1 MSSASL
7 IKTPAEKVRVNGWVF
22 YTSTALILLLTAI
35 LIIAPQE
42 AGKLLGMAQAWLSR
56 SFGWYYMVVIAAYLV
71 FVVGLAFS
79 SYGKLKLGS
88 KQDTPD
94 FSYGAWAGMLFSS
107 GIGISL
113 LYFGASEPL
122 DHYFNPPEGVAG
134 SHAAAR
140 QALQLTF
147 LHWGLHGWAIY
158 ALVGLAVAYFAYR
171 HNQPLALR
179 SALYPL
185 VGERWVKGAA
195 GHAVDGFGMFVTLL
209 GLVTNLGIGSM
220 QVSSGLESLFGM
232 AHSNTNLLIVI
243 IVMSTVATIAAVSG
257 VENGIRRLSNLNIV
271 LFSGLLIFVLLF
283 GPTLHLLNGFVQ
295 NIGDYLNGVVLKTFD
310 LYVYE
315 NDAEKSDRWLGLWTL
330 FYWAWWI
337 SWAPFVGMFI
347 ARISRG
353 RTVRELVAGVLLIPL
368 GFTLAWLSIF
378 GNSALDLV
386 MNHDAVA
393 LGKTA
398 LEQPSMAI
406 YQLLEHYPASKV
418 VIGVSIFVGFVLFL
432 TPADSGAVMM
442 ANLSCKGGQVD
453 EDAPH
458 WLRIFWSAV
467 ITLVTIGLLFAGNFE
482 AMQTMV
488 VLAGLPFSV
497 VLVFFMF
504 GLHKAMRQDMQIE
517 NEQAELAARGRR
529 GFSERLSALDLQPTQ
544 AIVQRYMDK
553 QVSPALV
560 EAAAQLRNLG
570 LTVQTQ
576 LGKAKS
582 LIGLR
587 VEMEEGNPFVY
598 EVSLDGYLAAP
609 SESAQVEGAESE
621 VRARY
626 YRAEVYL
633 HNGSQEYDLMGFT
646 QEQITRDVLDQ
657 FESHRQLLGRV
668 YS

>member
-1 MSSASL
+1 M
-7 IKTPAEKVRVNGWVF
+7 F

-42 AGKLLGMAQAWLSR
+42 AGRMLGIAQAWLSK

-79 SYGKLKLGS
+79 SFGKLKLGS
-88 KQDTPD
+88 KDDTPD

-122 DHYFNPPEGVAG
+122 DHYFNPPEGAAASNG
-134 SHAAAR
+134 AAR

-209 GLVTNLGIGSM
+209 GLVTNLGIGAM
-220 QVSSGLESLFGM
+220 QVSSGLENLFGM
-232 AHSNTNLLIVI
+232 QHSNTNLLIVI

-283 GPTLHLLNGFVQ
+283 GPTLHLLNGLVQ
-295 NIGDYLNGVVLKTFD
+295 NTGDYLNGIILKTFD
-310 LYVYE
+310 LYVYQG
-315 NDAEKSDRWLGLWTL
+315 DADKTERWMGLWTL

-386 MNHDAVA
+386 LNHGAVE

-406 YQLLEHYPASKV
+406 YQLLEHYPASKI

-442 ANLSCKGGQVD
+442 ANLSCKGGNVD

-458 WLRIFWSAV
+458 WLRVFWSAV

-497 VLVFFMF
+497 VLILFMF
-504 GLHKAMRQDMQIE
+504 GLHKAMRQDVAMEQ
-517 NEQAELAARGRR
+517 EQAQLAERGRH
-529 GFSERLSALDLQPTQ
+529 GFSARLTALDLQPSQGT
-544 AIVQRYMDK
+544 VQRFMDK
-553 QVSPALV
+553 RVTPALE
-560 EAAAQLRNLG
+560 EAALTLRNQG
-570 LTVQTQ
+570 LQVQTL
-576 LGKAKS
+576 LGKSKRC
-582 LIGLR
+582 IGVR
-587 VEMEEGNPFVY
+587 VEMEEDNPFVY
-598 EVSLDGYLAAP
+598 EVSLDAYSSAP
-609 SESAQVEGAESE
+609 NDLPEEE
-621 VRARY
+621 RTRY

-633 HNGSQEYDLMGFT
+633 YNGPQEYDLMGFAP
-646 QEQITRDVLDQ
+646 EQITRDVLDQ
-657 FESHRQLLGRV
+657 FKSHRQLLGRV

>member
-7 IKTPAEKVRVNGWVF
+7 IKTPTERVRVNSVVF
-22 YTSTALILLLTAI
+22 ITSALLILVLTALLIAVPEKAGEVLNVAQTWLT
-35 LIIAPQE
+35 
-42 AGKLLGMAQAWLSR
+42 R
-56 SFGWYYMVVIAAYLV
+56 SFGWYYMLVIGGYLL
-71 FVVGLAFS
+71 FVIVLAFS
-79 SYGKLKLGS
+79 NFGKLKLGG
-88 KQDTPD
+88 KDDKPD

-122 DHYFNPPEGVAG
+122 DHYFNPPEGA
-134 SHAAAR
+134 SATAEAAR
-140 QALQLTF
+140 QGLQLTF

-158 ALVGLAVAYFAYR
+158 ALVGLAVGYFAYR

-185 VGERWVKGAA
+185 MGERWVKGGA
-195 GHAVDGFGMFVTLL
+195 GHAVDIFGMFVTLL

-220 QVSSGLESLFGM
+220 QVASGLEYLFGM
-232 AHSNTNLLIVI
+232 DHSNTNLLIVI
-243 IVMSTVATIAAVSG
+243 LVMATVATVAAVSG

-271 LFSGLLIFVLLF
+271 LFSGLLIFVLLA
-283 GPTLHLLNGFVQ
+283 GDTLHLLNGFVQ
-295 NIGDYLNGVVLKTFD
+295 NVGDYLNGIVLKTFD

-315 NDAEKSDRWLGLWTL
+315 SEAGKSERWLGLWTV

-337 SWAPFVGMFI
+337 SWGPFVGMFI
-347 ARISRG
+347 ARISKG

-378 GNSALDLV
+378 GNTALDLV
-386 MNHDAVA
+386 MNHGAVE

-398 LEQPSMAI
+398 LEQPSMSI
-406 YQLLEHYPASKV
+406 YQLLEFFPAAKI
-418 VIGVSIFVGFVLFL
+418 VIGVAVFVGFVLFL

-458 WLRIFWSAV
+458 WMVVFWSVV
-467 ITLVTIGLLFAGNFE
+467 ITLVTIGLLFAGNFA

-497 VLVFFMF
+497 VLVLFMF
-504 GLHKAMRQDMQIE
+504 GLYKAMKQDSQTE
-517 NEQAELAARGRR
+517 QEQAELAARGRR
-529 GFSERLSALDLQPTQ
+529 GFSERLSQLDLQPTQ
-544 AIVQRYMDK
+544 AMVQRFMDK
-553 QVSPALV
+553 QVSPALK
-560 EAAAQLRNLG
+560 EAAVQLQNLG
-570 LTVQTQ
+570 VEVETRVGQSRSTM
-576 LGKAKS
+576 
-582 LIGLR
+582 GLR
-587 VEMEEGNPFVY
+587 VMMEEGNPFVY

-609 SESAQVEGAESE
+609 SEAPVEGESE
-621 VRARY
+621 VRQRF

-633 HNGSQEYDLMGFT
+633 QSGSQEYDLMGFT
-646 QEQITRDVLDQ
+646 PDQITRDVLDQ

>member
-7 IKTPAEKVRVNGWVF
+7 IKTPPEKVRVNGWVF

-42 AGKLLGMAQAWLSR
+42 AGRLLGVAQAWLSK

-88 KQDTPD
+88 KDDTPD

-122 DHYFNPPEGVAG
+122 DHYFNPPEGAAASNG
-134 SHAAAR
+134 AAR

-220 QVSSGLESLFGM
+220 QVSSGLENLFGM
-232 AHSNTNLLIVI
+232 EHSNTNLLIVI

-283 GPTLHLLNGFVQ
+283 GPTLHLLNGLVQ
-295 NIGDYLNGVVLKTFD
+295 NTGDYLNGIILKTFD

-315 NDAEKSDRWLGLWTL
+315 GDADKTERWMGLWTL

-353 RTVRELVAGVLLIPL
+353 RSVRELVAGVLLIPL

-378 GNSALDLV
+378 GNTAIDLV
-386 MNHDAVA
+386 LNHGQAILGDVAQHDAA
-393 LGKTA
+393 MTLFK
-398 LEQPSMAI
+398 
-406 YQLLEHYPASKV
+406 LLEYLPAAPYVAGAAV
-418 VIGVSIFVGFVLFL
+418 VIGFVLFL
-432 TPADSGAVMM
+432 TPVDSGTLMI
-442 ANLSCKGGQVD
+442 ANLCTRRVD
-453 EDAPH
+453 DGVEDGHDAPI
-458 WLRIFWSAV
+458 WLRVFWAAG
-467 ITLVTIGLLFAGNFE
+467 ITVASVGLLLAGNFS
-482 AMQTMV
+482 AMQTAV
-488 VLAGLPFSV
+488 VLCGLPFSFT
-497 VLVFFMF
+497 LAFYMW
-504 GLHKAMRQDMQIE
+504 GLLKALRTDPD
-517 NEQAELAARGRR
+517 APRR
-529 GFSERLSALDLQPTQ
+529 
-544 AIVQRYMDK
+544 
-553 QVSPALV
+553 
-560 EAAAQLRNLG
+560 
-570 LTVQTQ
+570 
-576 LGKAKS
+576 
-582 LIGLR
+582 
-587 VEMEEGNPFVY
+587 
-598 EVSLDGYLAAP
+598 
-609 SESAQVEGAESE
+609 
-621 VRARY
+621 
-626 YRAEVYL
+626 
-633 HNGSQEYDLMGFT
+633 
-646 QEQITRDVLDQ
+646 
-657 FESHRQLLGRV
+657 
-668 YS
+668 

>member
-7 IKTPAEKVRVNGWVF
+7 IKTPPEKVTVNGWVF

-42 AGKLLGMAQAWLSR
+42 AGRMLGMAQAWLSR

-88 KQDTPD
+88 KDDTPD

-122 DHYFNPPEGVAG
+122 DHYFNPPEGA
-134 SHAAAR
+134 AATNLAAR
-140 QALQLTF
+140 QAVQLTF

-209 GLVTNLGIGSM
+209 GLVTNLGIGSL
-220 QVSSGLESLFGM
+220 QVSSGLENLFGM
-232 AHSNTNLLIVI
+232 EHSNTNLLIVI

-315 NDAEKSDRWLGLWTL
+315 GDNAKSDRWLGLWTL

-386 MNHDAVA
+386 MNQGAVE

-442 ANLSCKGGQVD
+442 ANLSCKGGNVD

-458 WLRIFWSAV
+458 WLRIFWSVV

-504 GLHKAMRQDMQIE
+504 GLHKAMRQDVQIE
-517 NEQAELAARGRR
+517 KEQAQLAERGRR
-529 GFSERLSALDLQPTQ
+529 GFSERLTQLDLQPSQ
-544 AIVQRYMDK
+544 SVVQRFMDK
-553 QVSPALV
+553 QVSPAL
-560 EAAAQLRNLG
+560 EDAAAQMRAQG
-570 LTVQTQ
+570 LEVQTL
-576 LGKAKS
+576 LGKSKRCMGVR
-582 LIGLR
+582 I
-587 VEMEEGNPFVY
+587 EMEEGNPFVY
-598 EVSLDGYLAAP
+598 EVSLDGYLANP
-609 SESAQVEGAESE
+609 TESAQSDEA
-621 VRARY
+621 RQRY

-633 HNGSQEYDLMGFT
+633 HNGSQDYDLMGFT
-646 QEQITRDVLDQ
+646 QDQITRDVLDQ

>member
-1 MSSASL
+1 MFFTSALL
-7 IKTPAEKVRVNGWVF
+7 ILVL
-22 YTSTALILLLTAI
+22 TALLIAVPEKAGEVLNLAQTWLT
-35 LIIAPQE
+35 
-42 AGKLLGMAQAWLSR
+42 R
-56 SFGWYYMVVIAAYLV
+56 SFGWYYMLVIGGYLV
-71 FVVGLAFS
+71 FVVVLAFS
-79 SYGKLKLGS
+79 NFGKLKLGG
-88 KQDTPD
+88 KDDKPD

-122 DHYFNPPEGVAG
+122 DHYFNPPEGA
-134 SHAAAR
+134 SASAEAAR
-140 QALQLTF
+140 QGLQLTF

-158 ALVGLAVAYFAYR
+158 ALVGLAVGYFAYR

-185 VGERWVKGAA
+185 MGERWVKGGA
-195 GHAVDGFGMFVTLL
+195 GHAVDIFGMFVTLL

-220 QVSSGLESLFGM
+220 QVSSGLEYLFGM
-232 AHSNTNLLIVI
+232 DHSKTNLLIVI
-243 IVMSTVATIAAVSG
+243 LVMATVATVAAVSG
-257 VENGIRRLSNLNIV
+257 VENGIRRLSNLNII
-271 LFSGLLIFVLLF
+271 LFSGLLIFVLLA
-283 GPTLHLLNGFVQ
+283 GDTLHLLNGFVQ
-295 NIGDYLNGVVLKTFD
+295 NIGDYLNGIVLKTFD

-315 NDAEKSDRWLGLWTL
+315 SEAGKSERWLGLWTV

-337 SWAPFVGMFI
+337 SWGPFVGMFI
-347 ARISRG
+347 ARISKG

-378 GNSALDLV
+378 GNTALDLV
-386 MNHDAVA
+386 MNHGAVE

-398 LEQPSMAI
+398 LEQPSMSI
-406 YQLLEHYPASKV
+406 YQLLEFFPAAKI
-418 VIGVSIFVGFVLFL
+418 VIGVAVFVGFVLFL

-458 WLRIFWSAV
+458 WMVVFWSVV
-467 ITLVTIGLLFAGNFE
+467 ITLVTIGLLFAGNFA

-497 VLVFFMF
+497 VLVLFMF
-504 GLHKAMRQDMQIE
+504 GLYKAMKQDSQVE
-517 NEQAELAARGRR
+517 QEQAELAARGRR
-529 GFSERLSALDLQPTQ
+529 GFSERLSQLDLQPTQ
-544 AIVQRYMDK
+544 AIVQRFMDK
-553 QVSPALV
+553 QVSPALK
-560 EAAAQLRNLG
+560 EAAGQLRNLG
-570 LTVQTQ
+570 VEVETRVGQSRSTM
-576 LGKAKS
+576 
-582 LIGLR
+582 GLR
-587 VEMEEGNPFVY
+587 VMMEEGNPFVY

-609 SESAQVEGAESE
+609 SEAPVEGESE
-621 VRARY
+621 VRQRF

-646 QEQITRDVLDQ
+646 PEQITRDVLDQ

>member
-7 IKTPAEKVRVNGWVF
+7 IKNPPQKVTVNGWVF
-22 YTSTALILLLTAI
+22 YTSTVLILLLTAV
-35 LIIAPQE
+35 LIATPQE
-42 AGKLLGMAQAWLSR
+42 AGRLLGIAQAWLSR

-88 KQDTPD
+88 RDDTPD

-122 DHYFNPPEGVAG
+122 DHFFNPPEGAAG
-134 SHAAAR
+134 THQAAR
-140 QALQLTF
+140 QAVQLTF

-171 HNQPLALR
+171 HHQPLALR

-209 GLVTNLGIGSM
+209 GLVTNLGIGSL
-220 QVSSGLESLFGM
+220 QVASGLENLFGM

-271 LFSGLLIFVLLF
+271 LFSCLLLFVLLF

-310 LYVYE
+310 LYVYQG
-315 NDAEKSDRWLGLWTL
+315 DGAEADRWLGLWTL

-386 MNHDAVA
+386 MNQGAVE

-442 ANLSCKGGQVD
+442 ANLSCKGGTVD

-458 WLRIFWSAV
+458 WLRIFWSVV

-504 GLHKAMRQDMQIE
+504 GLHKAMRRDVQIE
-517 NEQAELAARGRR
+517 QEQAALATRDWHR
-529 GFSERLSALDLQPTQ
+529 FSERMMQLD
-544 AIVQRYMDK
+544 
-553 QVSPALV
+553 
-560 EAAAQLRNLG
+560 
-570 LTVQTQ
+570 
-576 LGKAKS
+576 
-582 LIGLR
+582 
-587 VEMEEGNPFVY
+587 
-598 EVSLDGYLAAP
+598 
-609 SESAQVEGAESE
+609 
-621 VRARY
+621 
-626 YRAEVYL
+626 
-633 HNGSQEYDLMGFT
+633 
-646 QEQITRDVLDQ
+646 
-657 FESHRQLLGRV
+657 RQL
-668 YS
+668 

>member
-1 MSSASL
+1 M
-7 IKTPAEKVRVNGWVF
+7 F

-42 AGKLLGMAQAWLSR
+42 AGRMLGIAQAWLSK

-79 SYGKLKLGS
+79 SFGKLKLGS
-88 KQDTPD
+88 KDDTPD

-122 DHYFNPPEGVAG
+122 DHYFNPPEGAAASNG
-134 SHAAAR
+134 AAR

-209 GLVTNLGIGSM
+209 GLVTNLGIGAM
-220 QVSSGLESLFGM
+220 QVSSGLENLFGM
-232 AHSNTNLLIVI
+232 QHSNTNLLIVI
-243 IVMSTVATIAAVSG
+243 VVMSTVATIAAVSG

-283 GPTLHLLNGFVQ
+283 GPTLHLLNGLVQ
-295 NIGDYLNGVVLKTFD
+295 NTGDYLNGIILKTFD
-310 LYVYE
+310 LYVYQG
-315 NDAEKSDRWLGLWTL
+315 DADKTERWMGLWTL

-386 MNHDAVA
+386 LNHGAVE

-406 YQLLEHYPASKV
+406 YQLLEHYPASKI

-442 ANLSCKGGQVD
+442 ANLSCKGGNVD

-458 WLRIFWSAV
+458 WLRVFWSAV

-497 VLVFFMF
+497 VLILFMF
-504 GLHKAMRQDMQIE
+504 GLHKAMRQDVAMEQ
-517 NEQAELAARGRR
+517 EQAQLAERGRH
-529 GFSERLSALDLQPTQ
+529 GFSARLTALDLQPSQGT
-544 AIVQRYMDK
+544 VQRFMDK
-553 QVSPALV
+553 RVTPALE
-560 EAAAQLRNLG
+560 EAALTLRNQG
-570 LTVQTQ
+570 LQVQTL
-576 LGKAKS
+576 LGKSKRC
-582 LIGLR
+582 IGVR
-587 VEMEEGNPFVY
+587 VEMEEDNPFVY
-598 EVSLDGYLAAP
+598 EVSLDAYSSAP
-609 SESAQVEGAESE
+609 NDLPEEE
-621 VRARY
+621 RTRY

-633 HNGSQEYDLMGFT
+633 YNGPQEYDLMGFAP
-646 QEQITRDVLDQ
+646 EQITRDVLDQ
-657 FESHRQLLGRV
+657 FKSHRQLLGRV

>member
-7 IKTPAEKVRVNGWVF
+7 IKTPAERVRVNSVVF
-22 YTSTALILLLTAI
+22 FTSTLLILLLTAL
-35 LIIAPQE
+35 LIAVPE
-42 AGKLLGMAQAWLSR
+42 TAGRVLSQAQAWLSR
-56 SFGWYYMVVIAAYLV
+56 SFGWYYMLVIGGYLLFVIAI
-71 FVVGLAFS
+71 AFS
-79 SYGKLKLGS
+79 RYGNLKLGG
-88 KQDTPD
+88 KDDKPD

-122 DHYFNPPEGVAG
+122 DHYFNPPEGAPA
-134 SHAAAR
+134 SLQSAR
-140 QALQLTF
+140 EGLQLTF

-195 GHAVDGFGMFVTLL
+195 GHTVDIFGMFVTLL

-220 QVSSGLESLFGM
+220 QVSSGLEYLFGM
-232 AHSNTNLLIVI
+232 EHSNTNLLIVI
-243 IVMSTVATIAAVSG
+243 LVMSTVATIAAVSG
-257 VENGIRRLSNLNIV
+257 VENGIRRLSNLNIL
-271 LFSGLLIFVLLF
+271 LFSGLLLFVLLN
-283 GPTLHLLNGFVQ
+283 GATLHLLNGFVQ
-295 NIGDYLNGVVLKTFD
+295 NIGDYLNGVILKTFD

-315 NDAEKSDRWLGLWTL
+315 GDGAKSERWLGLWTV

-337 SWAPFVGMFI
+337 SWGPFVGMFI

-353 RTVRELVAGVLLIPL
+353 RTVKELVAGVLLIPL

-378 GNSALDLV
+378 GNTALDLV
-386 MNHDAVA
+386 MNHGAVE
-393 LGKTA
+393 LGRTA
-398 LEQPSMAI
+398 LEQPSMSI
-406 YQLLEHYPASKV
+406 YQLLEHFPAAKIV
-418 VIGVSIFVGFVLFL
+418 VGVAVFVGFVLFL

-442 ANLSCKGGQVD
+442 ANLSCKGGNVD

-458 WLRIFWSAV
+458 WLRILWSAI
-467 ITLVTIGLLFAGNFE
+467 ITVVTVGLLFAGNFE

-497 VLVFFMF
+497 VLVVFMF
-504 GLHKAMRQDMQIE
+504 GLYKAMKQDVQVE
-517 NEQAELAARGRR
+517 QEQAELAARGRR
-529 GFSERLSALDLQPTQ
+529 GFSERLSQLDLQPTQ
-544 AIVQRYMDK
+544 AMVQRFMDK
-553 QVSPALV
+553 QVSPALK
-560 EAAAQLRNLG
+560 EAAEQLRAMG
-570 LTVQTQ
+570 LAVETRVGQ
-576 LGKAKS
+576 S
-582 LIGLR
+582 RSSMGLR
-587 VEMEEGNPFVY
+587 VTMEEGNPFVY

-609 SESAQVEGAESE
+609 SEAPVEGESE
-621 VRARY
+621 VRQRF

-646 QEQITRDVLDQ
+646 PDQITRDVLDQ

>member
-7 IKTPAEKVRVNGWVF
+7 IKTPPEKVTVNGWVF

-35 LIIAPQE
+35 LIVAPQE
-42 AGKLLGMAQAWLSR
+42 AGRLLGIAQAWLSR

-88 KQDTPD
+88 KDDTPD

-122 DHYFNPPEGVAG
+122 DHYFNPPEGVAA
-134 SHAAAR
+134 SNMAAR
-140 QALQLTF
+140 QAVQLTF

-209 GLVTNLGIGSM
+209 GLVTNLGIGSL
-220 QVSSGLESLFGM
+220 QVSSGLENLFGM
-232 AHSNTNLLIVI
+232 EHSNTNLLIVI

-295 NIGDYLNGVVLKTFD
+295 NIGDYLNGIVLKTFD

-315 NDAEKSDRWLGLWTL
+315 GDNAKSERWMGLWTL

-386 MNHDAVA
+386 MNHGAVE

-442 ANLSCKGGQVD
+442 ANLSCKGGNVD

-458 WLRIFWSAV
+458 WLRIFWSVV

-504 GLHKAMRQDMQIE
+504 GLHKAMRQDVQIE
-517 NEQAELAARGRR
+517 QEQAQLAERGRR
-529 GFSERLSALDLQPTQ
+529 GFSERLTQLDLQPSQ
-544 AIVQRYMDK
+544 SVVQRFMDK
-553 QVSPALV
+553 QVSPAL
-560 EAAAQLRNLG
+560 EDATAQMRAQG
-570 LTVQTQ
+570 LEVQTL
-576 LGKAKS
+576 LGKSKRCM
-582 LIGLR
+582 GVR

-598 EVSLDGYLAAP
+598 EVSLDGYLATP
-609 SESAQVEGAESE
+609 TESAQSDEA
-621 VRARY
+621 RQRY

-633 HNGSQEYDLMGFT
+633 HNGSQDYDLMGFT
-646 QEQITRDVLDQ
+646 QDQITRDVLDQ

>member
-7 IKTPAEKVRVNGWVF
+7 IKTPAERVRVNSVVF
-22 YTSTALILLLTAI
+22 YTTALLILLLTALLIAAPDTAGQI
-35 LIIAPQE
+35 LGQ
-42 AGKLLGMAQAWLSR
+42 AQAWLSR
-56 SFGWYYMVVIAAYLV
+56 SFGWYYMLVIGGYLL
-71 FVVGLAFS
+71 FVIGLAFS
-79 SYGKLKLGS
+79 SYGKLKLGG
-88 KQDTPD
+88 KDDKPD

-122 DHYFNPPEGVAG
+122 DHYFNPPAG
-134 SHAAAR
+134 APASLEAAR
-140 QALQLTF
+140 QGMQLTF

-195 GHAVDGFGMFVTLL
+195 GHTVDIFGMFVTLL
-209 GLVTNLGIGSM
+209 GLVTNLGIGAM
-220 QVSSGLESLFGM
+220 QVSSGLEYLFGM
-232 AHSNTNLLIVI
+232 QHSNTNLLMVI
-243 IVMSTVATIAAVSG
+243 LVMSTVATIAAVSG
-257 VENGIRRLSNLNIV
+257 VENGIRRLSNLNIL
-271 LFSGLLIFVLLF
+271 LFSGLLLFVLLF
-283 GPTLHLLNGFVQ
+283 GDTLHLLNGFVQ
-295 NIGDYLNGVVLKTFD
+295 NIGDYLNGVILKTFD

-315 NDAEKSDRWLGLWTL
+315 GNNARSEGWLGLWTL

-378 GNSALDLV
+378 GNTALDLV
-386 MNHDAVA
+386 INHGAVE
-393 LGKTA
+393 LGRTA
-398 LEQPSMAI
+398 VEQPAMSI
-406 YQLLEHYPASKV
+406 YKLLEHFPAAKIV
-418 VIGVSIFVGFVLFL
+418 VGVAVFVGFVLFL

-442 ANLSCKGGQVD
+442 ANLSCKGGDVD

-458 WLRIFWSAV
+458 WLRILWSAI
-467 ITLVTIGLLFAGNFE
+467 ITLVTIGLLLVGNFQ

-497 VLVFFMF
+497 VLVVFMF
-504 GLHKAMRQDMQIE
+504 GLFKAMKQDTQVE
-517 NEQAELAARGRR
+517 QEQAELAARGRR
-529 GFSERLSALDLQPTQ
+529 GFSERLTQLDLQPTQ
-544 AIVQRYMDK
+544 AMVQRFMDK
-553 QVSPALV
+553 QVSPALK
-560 EAAAQLRNLG
+560 EAAVQLQGMG
-570 LTVQTQ
+570 LQVQSRVGQ
-576 LGKAKS
+576 SREAM
-582 LIGLR
+582 GLR
-587 VEMEEGNPFVY
+587 IEMEEGNPFVY

-609 SESAQVEGAESE
+609 SEAPAQGEGD
-621 VRARY
+621 VRQRY

-646 QEQITRDVLDQ
+646 VEQITRDVLDQ

>member
-1 MSSASL
+1 M
-7 IKTPAEKVRVNGWVF
+7 F
-22 YTSTALILLLTAI
+22 YTSTALVLLLTAI
-35 LIIAPQE
+35 LISAPQE
-42 AGKLLGMAQAWLSR
+42 AGRLLGVAQTWLSK

-88 KQDTPD
+88 KDDTPD

-122 DHYFNPPEGVAG
+122 DHYYNPPEGA
-134 SHAAAR
+134 AATQMAAR

-209 GLVTNLGIGSM
+209 GLVTNLGIGAM
-220 QVSSGLESLFGM
+220 QVSSGLENLFGM

-243 IVMSTVATIAAVSG
+243 IVMSSVATIAAVSG

-295 NIGDYLNGVVLKTFD
+295 NIGDYMNGLVLKTFD

-315 NDAEKSDRWLGLWTL
+315 GDGAASERWMGLWTL

-386 MNHDAVA
+386 LNHGAVE

-406 YQLLEHYPASKV
+406 YQLLEYYPASNV

-442 ANLSCKGGQVD
+442 ANLSCKGGSVD

-467 ITLVTIGLLFAGNFE
+467 ITLVTVGLLFAGNFE

-497 VLVFFMF
+497 VLICFMF
-504 GLHKAMRQDMQIE
+504 GLHKAMRQDVAIE
-517 NEQAELAARGRR
+517 QEQAQLAERGRR
-529 GFSERLSALDLQPTQ
+529 GFSERLTALELQPSQ
-544 AIVQRYMDK
+544 AIVQRFMDK
-553 QVSPALV
+553 KVTPALE
-560 EAAAQLRNLG
+560 EAAVALRDQG
-570 LTVQTQ
+570 LEVQTL
-576 LGKAKS
+576 LGKSKRC
-582 LIGLR
+582 IGVR
-587 VEMEEGNPFVY
+587 IEMQEGNPFVY
-598 EVSLDGYLAAP
+598 EVSLDGYTAAP
-609 SESAQVEGAESE
+609 GDLPEEE
-621 VRARY
+621 RTRY

-633 HNGSQEYDLMGFT
+633 HNGPQEYDLMGFT
-646 QEQITRDVLDQ
+646 PEQITRDVLDQ

>member
-7 IKTPAEKVRVNGWVF
+7 IKTPTERVRVNSVVF
-22 YTSTALILLLTAI
+22 ITSALLILVLTALLIAVPDKAGEVLNVAQTWLT
-35 LIIAPQE
+35 
-42 AGKLLGMAQAWLSR
+42 R
-56 SFGWYYMVVIAAYLV
+56 SFGWYYMLVIGGYLL
-71 FVVGLAFS
+71 FVITIAFS
-79 SYGKLKLGS
+79 NFGKLKLGG
-88 KQDTPD
+88 KDDKPD

-122 DHYFNPPEGVAG
+122 DHYFNPPEGA
-134 SHAAAR
+134 SATAEAAR
-140 QALQLTF
+140 QGLQLTF

-158 ALVGLAVAYFAYR
+158 ALVGLAVGYFAYR

-185 VGERWVKGAA
+185 MGERWVKGGA
-195 GHAVDGFGMFVTLL
+195 GHAVDIFGMFVTLL

-220 QVSSGLESLFGM
+220 QVASGLEYLFGM
-232 AHSNTNLLIVI
+232 DNSKTNLLIVI
-243 IVMSTVATIAAVSG
+243 LVMAGVATVAAVSG
-257 VENGIRRLSNLNIV
+257 VENGIRRLSNLNII
-271 LFSGLLIFVLLF
+271 LFSGLLFFVLLA
-283 GPTLHLLNGFVQ
+283 GDTLHLLNGFVQ
-295 NIGDYLNGVVLKTFD
+295 NIGDYLNGIVLKTFD

-315 NDAEKSDRWLGLWTL
+315 SEAGKSERWLGLWTV

-337 SWAPFVGMFI
+337 SWGPFVGMFI
-347 ARISRG
+347 ARISKG

-378 GNSALDLV
+378 GNTALDLV
-386 MNHDAVA
+386 MNHGAVE

-398 LEQPSMAI
+398 LEQPSMSI
-406 YQLLEHYPASKV
+406 YQLLEFFPAAKI
-418 VIGVSIFVGFVLFL
+418 VIGVAVFVGFVLFL

-458 WLRIFWSAV
+458 WMVVFWSVV
-467 ITLVTIGLLFAGNFE
+467 ITLVTIGLLFAGNFA

-497 VLVFFMF
+497 VLVLFMF
-504 GLHKAMRQDMQIE
+504 GLYKAMKQDSQIE
-517 NEQAELAARGRR
+517 QEQAELAARGRR
-529 GFSERLSALDLQPTQ
+529 GFSERLSQLDLQPTQ
-544 AIVQRYMDK
+544 AMVQRFMDK
-553 QVSPALV
+553 QVTPALK
-560 EAAAQLRNLG
+560 EAAVQLQTLG
-570 LTVQTQ
+570 VEVETRVGQSRSTM
-576 LGKAKS
+576 
-582 LIGLR
+582 GLR
-587 VEMEEGNPFVY
+587 VMMEEGNPFVY

-609 SESAQVEGAESE
+609 SEAPVEGESE
-621 VRARY
+621 VRQRF

-633 HNGSQEYDLMGFT
+633 QSGSQEYDLMGFT
-646 QEQITRDVLDQ
+646 PEQITRDVLDQ

>member
-7 IKTPAEKVRVNGWVF
+7 IKTPAERVRVNSVVF
-22 YTSTALILLLTAI
+22 YTSALLILLLTALLIAAPDAAGQI
-35 LIIAPQE
+35 LGQ
-42 AGKLLGMAQAWLSR
+42 AQAWLSR
-56 SFGWYYMVVIAAYLV
+56 SFGWYYMLVIGAYLV
-71 FVVGLAFS
+71 FVIGLAFS
-79 SYGKLKLGS
+79 SYGKLKLGG
-88 KQDTPD
+88 KDDKPD

-122 DHYFNPPEGVAG
+122 DHYFNPPEGAPA
-134 SHAAAR
+134 SLQAAR
-140 QALQLTF
+140 QGMQLTF

-195 GHAVDGFGMFVTLL
+195 GHTVDIFGMFVTLL
-209 GLVTNLGIGSM
+209 GLVTNLGIGAM
-220 QVSSGLESLFGM
+220 QVSSGLEYLFGM
-232 AHSNTNLLIVI
+232 AHSDTNLLIVI
-243 IVMSTVATIAAVSG
+243 LVMSTVATIAAVSG
-257 VENGIRRLSNLNIV
+257 VENGIRRLSNLNIL
-271 LFSGLLIFVLLF
+271 LFSGLLLFVLLF
-283 GPTLHLLNGFVQ
+283 GDTLHLLNGFVQ
-295 NIGDYLNGVVLKTFD
+295 NIGDYLNGVILKTFD

-315 NDAEKSDRWLGLWTL
+315 GDNARSEGWLGLWTL

-378 GNSALDLV
+378 GNTALDLV
-386 MNHDAVA
+386 MNHGAVE
-393 LGKTA
+393 LGRTA
-398 LEQPSMAI
+398 VEQPAMSI
-406 YQLLEHYPASKV
+406 YQLLEHFPAAKIV
-418 VIGVSIFVGFVLFL
+418 VGVAVFVGFVLFL

-442 ANLSCKGGQVD
+442 ANLSCKGGDVD

-458 WLRIFWSAV
+458 WLRILWSAI
-467 ITLVTIGLLFAGNFE
+467 ITLVTIGLLLVGNFQ

-497 VLVFFMF
+497 VLVVFMF
-504 GLHKAMRQDMQIE
+504 GLFKAMKQDAQVE
-517 NEQAELAARGRR
+517 QEQAELAARGRR
-529 GFSERLSALDLQPTQ
+529 GFSERLSQLDLQPTQ
-544 AIVQRYMDK
+544 AIVQRFMDK
-553 QVSPALV
+553 QVSPALK
-560 EAAAQLRNLG
+560 EAAVQLQGMG
-570 LTVQTQ
+570 LQVQTR
-576 LGKAKS
+576 LGQSREAM
-582 LIGLR
+582 GLR
-587 VEMEEGNPFVY
+587 IEMEEGNPFVY

-609 SESAQVEGAESE
+609 SEAPVEGASE
-621 VRARY
+621 VRQRY

-646 QEQITRDVLDQ
+646 AEQITRDVLDQ

>member
-1 MSSASL
+1 M
-7 IKTPAEKVRVNGWVF
+7 F

-42 AGKLLGMAQAWLSR
+42 AGRLLGIAQAWLSR

-88 KQDTPD
+88 KDDTPD

-122 DHYFNPPEGVAG
+122 DHYFNPPEGA
-134 SHAAAR
+134 AATNLAAR
-140 QALQLTF
+140 QAVQLTF

-209 GLVTNLGIGSM
+209 GLVTNLGIGSL
-220 QVSSGLESLFGM
+220 QVSSGLENLFGM
-232 AHSNTNLLIVI
+232 EHSNTNLLIVI

-315 NDAEKSDRWLGLWTL
+315 GDNAKSDRWLGLWTL

-386 MNHDAVA
+386 MNQGAVE

-442 ANLSCKGGQVD
+442 ANLSCKGGNVD

-458 WLRIFWSAV
+458 WLRIFWSVV

-504 GLHKAMRQDMQIE
+504 GLHKAMRQDVQIE
-517 NEQAELAARGRR
+517 QEQAQLAERGRR
-529 GFSERLSALDLQPTQ
+529 GFSERLTQLDLQPSQ
-544 AIVQRYMDK
+544 SVVQRFMDK
-553 QVSPALV
+553 QVSPAL
-560 EAAAQLRNLG
+560 EDAAAQMRAQG
-570 LTVQTQ
+570 LEVQTL
-576 LGKAKS
+576 LGKSKRCM
-582 LIGLR
+582 GVR

-598 EVSLDGYLAAP
+598 EVSLDGYLATP
-609 SESAQVEGAESE
+609 TESAQSDEA
-621 VRARY
+621 RQRY

-633 HNGSQEYDLMGFT
+633 HNGSQDYDLMGFT
-646 QEQITRDVLDQ
+646 QDQITRDVLDQ

>member
-7 IKTPAEKVRVNGWVF
+7 IKTPVERVRVNSVVF
-22 YTSTALILLLTAI
+22 FTSALLILVLTALLIAVPETA
-35 LIIAPQE
+35 
-42 AGKLLGMAQAWLSR
+42 GRVLGQAQAWLSR
-56 SFGWYYMVVIAAYLV
+56 SFGWYYMLVIGGYLL
-71 FVVGLAFS
+71 FVIVLAFS
-79 SYGKLKLGS
+79 SFGKLKLGG
-88 KQDTPD
+88 KDDTPD

-122 DHYFNPPEGVAG
+122 DHYFNPPEGTPA
-134 SHAAAR
+134 SLQAAR
-140 QALQLTF
+140 QSLQLTF

-158 ALVGLAVAYFAYR
+158 ALVGLSVAYFAYR

-185 VGERWVKGAA
+185 MGERWVKGAA
-195 GHAVDGFGMFVTLL
+195 GHTVDIFGMFVTLL

-220 QVSSGLESLFGM
+220 QVSSGLEYLFGID
-232 AHSNTNLLIVI
+232 HSKTNLLIVI
-243 IVMSTVATIAAVSG
+243 LVMSTVATIAAVSG
-257 VENGIRRLSNLNIV
+257 VENGIRRLSNLNIL
-271 LFSGLLIFVLLF
+271 LFSGLLLFVLF
-283 GPTLHLLNGFVQ
+283 NGPTLHLLNSFVQ
-295 NIGDYLNGVVLKTFD
+295 NTGDYLNGVILKTFD

-315 NDAEKSDRWLGLWTL
+315 GDSAKSERWLGLWTV

-337 SWAPFVGMFI
+337 SWGPFVGMFI

-378 GNSALDLV
+378 GNTALDLV
-386 MNHDAVA
+386 INQGAVE
-393 LGKTA
+393 LGRTA
-398 LEQPSMAI
+398 LEQPSMSI
-406 YQLLEHYPASKV
+406 YQLLEHYPAAKIV
-418 VIGVSIFVGFVLFL
+418 VGVAVFVGFVLFL

-458 WLRIFWSAV
+458 WLRILWSAI

-497 VLVFFMF
+497 VLVVFMF
-504 GLHKAMRQDMQIE
+504 GLFKAMKQDTQVE
-517 NEQAELAARGRR
+517 QEQAELAARGRR
-529 GFSERLSALDLQPTQ
+529 GFSERLSQLDLQPTQ
-544 AIVQRYMDK
+544 AMVQRFMDK
-553 QVSPALV
+553 QVSPALK
-560 EAAAQLRNLG
+560 EAAEQLKTLG
-570 LTVQTQ
+570 YEVQTR
-576 LGKAKS
+576 LGQSRAAM
-582 LIGLR
+582 GLR
-587 VEMEEGNPFVY
+587 IDMEEGNPFVY

-609 SESAQVEGAESE
+609 NEAPADGASD
-621 VRARY
+621 VRQRF

-646 QEQITRDVLDQ
+646 PEQITRDVLDQ
-657 FESHRQLLGRV
+657 FESHRQVLGRV

>member
-1 MSSASL
+1 M
-7 IKTPAEKVRVNGWVF
+7 F

-42 AGKLLGMAQAWLSR
+42 AGRLLGIAQAWLSR

-88 KQDTPD
+88 KDDTPD

-122 DHYFNPPEGVAG
+122 DHYFNPPEGA
-134 SHAAAR
+134 SATNMAAR
-140 QALQLTF
+140 QAVQLTF

-209 GLVTNLGIGSM
+209 GLVTNLGIGAL
-220 QVSSGLESLFGM
+220 QVRSGLENLFGM
-232 AHSNTNLLIVI
+232 EHTDANLLIVI

-295 NIGDYLNGVVLKTFD
+295 NIGDYLNGIVLKTFD

-315 NDAEKSDRWLGLWTL
+315 GSGEKSERWMGLWTL

-386 MNHDAVA
+386 MNQGAVE

-406 YQLLEHYPASKV
+406 YQMLEHYPASKI

-442 ANLSCKGGQVD
+442 ANLSCKGGNVD

-458 WLRIFWSAV
+458 WLRIFWSVV
-467 ITLVTIGLLFAGNFE
+467 ITLVTIGLLLAGNFE

-504 GLHKAMRQDMQIE
+504 GLHKAMRQDVQIE
-517 NEQAELAARGRR
+517 QEQAQLAERGRR
-529 GFSERLSALDLQPTQ
+529 GFSERLTQLDLQPSQ
-544 AIVQRYMDK
+544 SVVQRFMDK
-553 QVSPALV
+553 QVSPAL
-560 EAAAQLRNLG
+560 EDAAAQMRAQG
-570 LTVQTQ
+570 LEVQTL
-576 LGKAKS
+576 LGKSKRCMGVR
-582 LIGLR
+582 I
-587 VEMEEGNPFVY
+587 EMEEGNPFVY
-598 EVSLDGYLAAP
+598 EVSLDGYLATP
-609 SESAQVEGAESE
+609 TESVESE
-621 VRARY
+621 EARQRF

-633 HNGSQEYDLMGFT
+633 HNGSQDYDLMGFT
-646 QEQITRDVLDQ
+646 QDQITRDVLDQ

>member
-7 IKTPAEKVRVNGWVF
+7 IKTPTERVRVNSVVF
-22 YTSTALILLLTAI
+22 ITSALLILVLTALLIAVPEKAGEVLNVAQTWLT
-35 LIIAPQE
+35 
-42 AGKLLGMAQAWLSR
+42 R
-56 SFGWYYMVVIAAYLV
+56 SFGWYYMLVIGGYLV
-71 FVVGLAFS
+71 FVVVLAFS
-79 SYGKLKLGS
+79 NFGKLKLGG
-88 KQDTPD
+88 KDDKPD

-122 DHYFNPPEGVAG
+122 DHYFNPPEGA
-134 SHAAAR
+134 SASAEAAR
-140 QALQLTF
+140 QGLQLTF

-158 ALVGLAVAYFAYR
+158 ALVGLAVGYFAYR

-185 VGERWVKGAA
+185 MGERWVKGGA
-195 GHAVDGFGMFVTLL
+195 GHAVDIFGMFVTLL

-220 QVSSGLESLFGM
+220 QVSSGLEYLFGM
-232 AHSNTNLLIVI
+232 DHSKTNLLIVI
-243 IVMSTVATIAAVSG
+243 LVMATVATVAAVSG
-257 VENGIRRLSNLNIV
+257 VENGIRRLSNLNII
-271 LFSGLLIFVLLF
+271 LFSGLLIFVLLA
-283 GPTLHLLNGFVQ
+283 GDTLHLLNGFVQ
-295 NIGDYLNGVVLKTFD
+295 NIGDYLNGIVLKTFD

-315 NDAEKSDRWLGLWTL
+315 SEAGKSERWLGLWTV

-337 SWAPFVGMFI
+337 SWGPFVGMFI
-347 ARISRG
+347 ARISKG

-378 GNSALDLV
+378 GNTALDLV
-386 MNHDAVA
+386 MNHGAVE

-398 LEQPSMAI
+398 LEQPSMSI
-406 YQLLEHYPASKV
+406 YQLLEFFPAAKI
-418 VIGVSIFVGFVLFL
+418 VIGVAVFVGFVLFL

-458 WLRIFWSAV
+458 WMVVFWSVV
-467 ITLVTIGLLFAGNFE
+467 ITLVTIGLLFAGNFA

-497 VLVFFMF
+497 VLVLFMF
-504 GLHKAMRQDMQIE
+504 GLYKAMKQDSQVE
-517 NEQAELAARGRR
+517 QEQAELAARGRR
-529 GFSERLSALDLQPTQ
+529 GFSERLSQLDLQPTQ
-544 AIVQRYMDK
+544 AIVQRFMDK
-553 QVSPALV
+553 QVSPALK
-560 EAAAQLRNLG
+560 EAAVQLRNLG
-570 LTVQTQ
+570 VEVETRVGQSRSTM
-576 LGKAKS
+576 
-582 LIGLR
+582 GLR
-587 VEMEEGNPFVY
+587 VMMEEGNPFVY

-609 SESAQVEGAESE
+609 SEAPVEGESE
-621 VRARY
+621 VRQRF

-646 QEQITRDVLDQ
+646 PDQITRDVLDQ

>member
-7 IKTPAEKVRVNGWVF
+7 IKTPPEKVTVNGWVF

-42 AGKLLGMAQAWLSR
+42 AGRLLGIAQAWLSR

-88 KQDTPD
+88 KDDTPD

-134 SHAAAR
+134 SNLAAR
-140 QALQLTF
+140 QAVQLTF

-209 GLVTNLGIGSM
+209 GLVTNLGIGSL
-220 QVSSGLESLFGM
+220 QVSSGLENLFGM
-232 AHSNTNLLIVI
+232 EHSNTNLLIVI

-315 NDAEKSDRWLGLWTL
+315 GDSEKSDRWLGLWTL

-386 MNHDAVA
+386 MNHGAVE

-406 YQLLEHYPASKV
+406 YQLLEHYPASKI

-442 ANLSCKGGQVD
+442 ANLSCKGGNVD

-504 GLHKAMRQDMQIE
+504 GLHKAMRQDVQIE
-517 NEQAELAARGRR
+517 QEQAELAARGRR
-529 GFSERLSALDLQPTQ
+529 GFSERLTQLDLQPNQ
-544 AIVQRYMDK
+544 SIVQRFMDK
-553 QVSPALV
+553 QVSPALE
-560 EAAAQLRNLG
+560 EAVVQLRGQGSGRANVAGQGQALHG
-570 LTVQTQ
+570 PADRDGRGQPFC
-576 LGKAKS
+576 
-582 LIGLR
+582 LR
-587 VEMEEGNPFVY
+587 
-598 EVSLDGYLAAP
+598 
-609 SESAQVEGAESE
+609 SEPGRLSGGGE
-621 VRARY
+621 R
-626 YRAEVYL
+626 
-633 HNGSQEYDLMGFT
+633 HGF
-646 QEQITRDVLDQ
+646 
-657 FESHRQLLGRV
+657 G
-668 YS
+668 